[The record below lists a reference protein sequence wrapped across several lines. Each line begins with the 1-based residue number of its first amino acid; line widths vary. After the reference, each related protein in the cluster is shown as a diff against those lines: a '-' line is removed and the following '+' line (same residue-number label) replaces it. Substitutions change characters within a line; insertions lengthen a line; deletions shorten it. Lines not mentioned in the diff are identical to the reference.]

1 MESIGR
7 ILQETRERL
16 GLTLE
21 EVERGTRIRT
31 HHLEAMERG
40 DFDSLPSPVQARGFL
55 HNYSEFLG
63 LEPDEVLLQFA
74 ERLQANR
81 KHQNADVTY
90 GELPTRPSVQV
101 RSRRP
106 RWLSSDLFIAAGIT
120 IAILALLVWGG
131 SRMMTSLGEGSA
143 VTNEITEL
151 LLPSVT
157 VSPLPSNQSVAEEPE
172 SEATPVPTETEYVPT
187 STFAIGAINQ
197 VNIQLIIEQ
206 RSWISVLV
214 DGEEQFPEHRA
225 MPGQVLEFTGESSIE
240 VQTGNGAGVRVLFNG
255 QDQGLMGG
263 LGQVVVRLWTLG
275 GVLTPTSTQTT
286 TPTITSTPSITPT
299 VEPTLTNPSDSA
311 GG

>member
-7 ILQETRERL
+7 ILHETRERL

-40 DFDSLPSPVQARGFL
+40 EFDSLPSPVQARGFL

-63 LEPDEVLLQFA
+63 LDADQILLQFA
-74 ERLQANR
+74 ERLQSNR
-81 KHQNADVTY
+81 KRQNARVTY
-90 GELPTRPSVQV
+90 SELPTRPTVQV

-106 RWLSSDLFIAAGIT
+106 RWLSTDLFIAAGIT
-120 IAILALLVWGG
+120 IAILTLLIWGG
-131 SRMMTSLGEGSA
+131 SRMMTSLGESES
-143 VTNEITEL
+143 VSNEISEL

-157 VSPLPSNQSVAEEPE
+157 VSPFPSTQGAEIGEP
-172 SEATPVPTETEYVPT
+172 SPSTPVPTEPEFIPT
-187 STFAIGAINQ
+187 QSFIIGPTNQ
-197 VNIQLIIEQ
+197 VGIQLLIEQ

-225 MPGQVLEFTGESSIE
+225 MPGQVLEFQGENAVE
-240 VQTGNGAGVRVLFNG
+240 VLTGNGAGVRVIFNG
-255 QDQGLMGG
+255 QDQGLMGD

-275 GVLTPTSTQTT
+275 GVVSPTPTQSD
-286 TPTITSTPSITPT
+286 TPTITFTPTITPT
-299 VEPTLTNPSDSA
+299 TEPSPTSESNLE

>member
-1 MESIGR
+1 MESIGQ

-63 LEPDEVLLQFA
+63 LEPDDVLLQFA

-81 KHQNADVTY
+81 KRQNANVTY

-120 IAILALLVWGG
+120 IGILALLVWGG
-131 SRMMTSLGEGSA
+131 SRMMTSLGESSA

-157 VSPLPSNQSVAEEPE
+157 VSPVPSDQSLVAEPV
-172 SEATPVPTETEYVPT
+172 SEVTPVPTEPELIPT
-187 STFAIGAINQ
+187 QSFIVGTTNQ
-197 VNIQLIIEQ
+197 VNIQLIIKQ
-206 RSWISVLV
+206 RSWLSVLV

-225 MPGQVLEFTGESSIE
+225 MPGQVLEFTGESSVE
-240 VQTGNGAGVRVLFNG
+240 VHTGNGAGVRVVFNG

-275 GVLTPTSTQTT
+275 GVLTPTPTQTT
-286 TPTITSTPSITPT
+286 TPTITPTPSITPT
-299 VEPTLTNPSDSA
+299 VEPTLTSSPGA
-311 GG
+311 VGG

>member
-7 ILQETRERL
+7 ILHETRERL

-21 EVERGTRIRT
+21 EVERGTHIRT

-40 DFDSLPSPVQARGFL
+40 EFDALPSPVQARGFL

-63 LEPDEVLLQFA
+63 LDADQILLQFA
-74 ERLQANR
+74 ERLQSNR
-81 KHQNADVTY
+81 KHPTAHVTY
-90 GELPTRPSVQV
+90 SELPTRPSVQV

-106 RWLSSDLFIAAGIT
+106 RWLSTDLFIAAGIT
-120 IAILALLVWGG
+120 IVILTLLIWGG
-131 SRMMTSLGEGSA
+131 SRMMTSLGESET
-143 VTNEITEL
+143 VSNEISEL

-157 VSPLPSNQSVAEEPE
+157 VSPFPSNQGAEIDE
-172 SEATPVPTETEYVPT
+172 SSQSTPVPTETDFIPT
-187 STFAIGAINQ
+187 QSFIVGPTNRVG
-197 VNIQLIIEQ
+197 IQLLIEQ
-206 RSWISVLV
+206 RSWVSVIV

-225 MPGQVLEFTGESSIE
+225 IPGQVLEFQGENAVE
-240 VQTGNGAGVRVLFNG
+240 VLTGNGAGVRVIFNG

-275 GVLTPTSTQTT
+275 GVLTPTPTQSN
-286 TPTITSTPSITPT
+286 TPTITFTPSITPT
-299 VEPTLTNPSDSA
+299 TEPSPTAQSNLE

>member
-40 DFDSLPSPVQARGFL
+40 EFDSLPSPVQARGFL

-63 LEPDEVLLQFA
+63 LDADQILLQFA
-74 ERLQANR
+74 ERLQSNR
-81 KHQNADVTY
+81 KRQNAHVTY
-90 GELPTRPSVQV
+90 SELPTRPSVQV

-106 RWLSSDLFIAAGIT
+106 RWLSTDLFIAAGIT
-120 IAILALLVWGG
+120 IAILALLTWGG
-131 SRMMTSLGEGSA
+131 SRMMTSLGESET
-143 VTNEITEL
+143 VSNEISEL

-157 VSPLPSNQSVAEEPE
+157 VSPFPSNQGAEIGEATPSTPIPTEPE
-172 SEATPVPTETEYVPT
+172 SIPTQSFIIGPT
-187 STFAIGAINQ
+187 NQ
-197 VNIQLIIEQ
+197 VGIQLLIEQ

-225 MPGQVLEFTGESSIE
+225 IPGQVLEFQGENAIE
-240 VQTGNGAGVRVLFNG
+240 VLTGNGAGVRVIFNG
-255 QDQGLMGG
+255 QDQGLMGD

-275 GVLTPTSTQTT
+275 GVVTPTPTQSD
-286 TPTITSTPSITPT
+286 TPTITFTPTITPT
-299 VEPTLTNPSDSA
+299 TEPSPTSQSNLD